1 MTGKYTL
8 EEIKEMIKL
17 GRINSSNIKDVL
29 IALKNLGYSPEI
41 RNVLTELSNNPSVPE
56 DIRND
61 VKEIINEVPKETIDP
76 VEEIVKPIEEVV
88 EPVEEEKKEEIVPE
102 VQQPVSNPVDIASKA
117 GNTISLDNDFMLG
130 TVASYA
136 ASRGVKVLSSN
147 PGIVENGEISFELNY
162 ESKPYIDN
170 LLLSLYGEMDDVKV
184 GMKKIASSGK
194 EVLTLSVDNPEL
206 SQSEIRQRSNEM
218 FAKVNEI
225 LQNTDKNK
233 DYEEKMDPKLRAL
246 KDKFHNDDPNIP
258 NEDFEIGY
266 SRKAGENTY
275 YIIADSKQEA
285 IEAAELMGYEIK
297 EDRGGNV
304 FEIKDENINMEGS
317 KLDVASI
324 NVNEIDEVKDVD
336 DGLTDIDIDFNNKK
350 FVTDD
355 YMALENMT
363 KNGSGEIR
371 ISTPT
376 ATSNQRVVEISNNN
390 GESSTIVFNDGEAFD
405 NYATKFDNSKTITD
419 NNVYYS
425 QETELE
431 SNQMNTVN
439 GETTEYQYSN
449 KSYVKSLGTH
459 PSMNNSQAANTNFW
473 ALIIFI
479 LVLIIGCGIIYL
491 VFR

>member
-8 EEIKEMIKL
+8 EEIKAMIKL
-17 GRINSSNIKDVL
+17 GRINASNIKDVL
-29 IALKNLGYSPEI
+29 ICLKNYANSSEI
-41 RNVLTELSNNPSVPE
+41 RNILTELSNNPSVPE
-56 DIRND
+56 DIRED
-61 VKEIINEVPKETIDP
+61 VKEIINEVPKETINP
-76 VEEIVKPIEEVV
+76 IEEIIKPTEEVV

-102 VQQPVSNPVDIASKA
+102 VQQPVIKPVDIASKS
-117 GNTISLDNDFMLG
+117 GDTISLDNDFMLG

-136 ASRGVKVLSSN
+136 ASRGLKVLSSN

-206 SQSEIRQRSNEM
+206 SQSEIMQKSNEM

-233 DYEEKMDPKLRAL
+233 DYEEKMDPKLKAL

-275 YIIADSKQEA
+275 YIVADSKQEA

-304 FEIKDENINMEGS
+304 FEIKDENVNMEGS
-317 KLDVASI
+317 KLDVAATR
-324 NVNEIDEVKDVD
+324 VNELDSVKDVD
-336 DGLTDIDIDFNNKK
+336 DGLTDIDVDFNNTN
-350 FVTDD
+350 FINND
-355 YMALENMT
+355 YLAFENMT
-363 KNGSGEIR
+363 RYGSGEIR
-371 ISTPT
+371 VSTPT
-376 ATSNQRVVEISNNN
+376 ATSSQRVVEVSNNSGETNTFVFDN
-390 GESSTIVFNDGEAFD
+390 GAEFD
-405 NYATKFDNSKTITD
+405 NYAAKFENTTVATNDGYYNS
-419 NNVYYS
+419 NEV
-425 QETELE
+425 ELE
-431 SNQMNTVN
+431 TPQMNPVN
-439 GETTEYQYSN
+439 GETTEYEYGN

-479 LVLIIGCGIIYL
+479 LVLVIGCGIIYL